1 MKKEAIG
8 MRKNILRK
16 KTKIITTR
24 VIVISMVIGTG
35 VRTRRRRRIMITRRV
50 DTRMMISWCSI
61 TREGKAGLIAAL
73 G

>member
-8 MRKNILRK
+8 MRKNMLRK
-16 KTKIITTR
+16 KTKMMTTR

-35 VRTRRRRRIMITRRV
+35 VRTRRRRIMITRMV
-50 DTRMMISWCSI
+50 DTRMMILSCSI
-61 TREGKAGLIAAL
+61 TRGATAGLIAAL